1 MNNKIKVALTS
12 IALVASLAAC
22 SSSQSAET
30 DSTSSPA
37 DPSASTT
44 QVTVVVDEAIKDALN
59 VEPGSAVIPGSIE
72 VTPQELGKVCTDAV
86 APLRKIMKDFPS
98 VRQVQPVELFN
109 DAMSSAKATCEK
121 ESPQEWTDFYTK
133 EVAGWVYAETNNA
146 AASTVP
152 TPTTA
157 P

>member
-1 MNNKIKVALTS
+1 MNNKIKVTLVG

-22 SSSQSAET
+22 SSSKSAET
-30 DSTSSPA
+30 DGTSATA
-37 DPSASTT
+37 DPTASTT
-44 QVTVVVDEAIKDALN
+44 QVTVVVDDSIKDALN

-86 APLRKIMKDFPS
+86 APLRKVMEDFPS

-109 DAMSSAKATCEK
+109 DAMTSAKETCEK
-121 ESPQEWTDFYTK
+121 ESPQEWADFYTK
-133 EVAGWVYAETNNA
+133 EVAGWIYAETNNA

-152 TPTTA
+152 SETTA